1 MRYGD
6 EFSFLVMTD
15 KEIQE
20 KYIEFRCDAMND
32 RFDDCV
38 FCTEN
43 HVTIDQL
50 RSLKTPD
57 VIRAIFNRP
66 VNEDQFF
73 KLLEQLTR
81 LSYDKALN
89 GKIPVK
95 SFEGLINAIAQ
106 LLKQRN
112 LSTGKPTEI
121 VKYEDLKKKT
131 PMELHSFIMGEL
143 RHGRN

>member
-1 MRYGD
+1 M
-6 EFSFLVMTD
+6 LND

-20 KYIEFRCDAMND
+20 KYIEFRSDTLND

-43 HVTIDQL
+43 AVTIDKL
-50 RSLKTPD
+50 KSLKTPE

-66 VNEDQFF
+66 VGEDQFF
-73 KLLEQLTR
+73 NLLEQLTR
-81 LSYDKALN
+81 LSYHKALN

-95 SFEGLINAIAQ
+95 SFEGLINAITQ
-106 LLKQRN
+106 LLKQRQ

-121 VKYEDLKKKT
+121 VKYEELKKKT
-131 PMELHSFIMGEL
+131 PAELHSFIMGEL
-143 RHGRN
+143 RHNRN

>member
-1 MRYGD
+1 MS
-6 EFSFLVMTD
+6 EFN
-15 KEIQE
+15 EIQK
-20 KYIEFRCDAMND
+20 KYIEFRSDAMND
-32 RFDDCV
+32 RFHDSV
-38 FCTEN
+38 FCNEN
-43 HVTIDQL
+43 KLCLDELNLI
-50 RSLKTPD
+50 KTPD
-57 VIRAIFNRP
+57 VIREIFNRP

-95 SFEGLINAIAQ
+95 SFEGLVNAIAQ